1 MLGIPQYVPVT
12 MLRIASRIACGIH
25 PSFYALVTAGVVEIP
40 PAFAILAM
48 GTRAIFNQSIL
59 VTSINTK

>member
-1 MLGIPQYVPVT
+1 

-25 PSFYALVTAGVVEIP
+25 PSFYALVTAGAVEIP